1 MNRWMMAGALGLGAA
16 VLLFQGSVAPVVA
29 QAKAAPGWHKDLPT
43 AKAEAKRTGKPMFL
57 VFR

>member
-1 MNRWMMAGALGLGAA
+1 MNRWMMAGALGFGAFA
-16 VLLFQGSVAPVVA
+16 LLFQGSAEPVVA
-29 QAKAAPGWHKDLPT
+29 QGKNAPGWLKDLPT